1 MLTGEDSTFKSLA
14 ALLELFSEF
23 GEGTGTMF
31 VIAAPC
37 SEPKQSLVP
46 ATVNDKPDLVREQD
60 DPGNR
65 CDLLCVIL
73 LRRVLQWSCLLLTML
88 SCLMHPGNETPY
100 CNLDRP
106 LRADMHM

>member
-1 MLTGEDSTFKSLA
+1 MLEGGDSTFKSLA

-37 SEPKQSLVP
+37 SEPQQSLVP
-46 ATVNDKPDLVREQD
+46 AEVNGKPDLVREQN

-65 CDLLCVIL
+65 CALLCAPIFV
-73 LRRVLQWSCLLLTML
+73 
-88 SCLMHPGNETPY
+88 
-100 CNLDRP
+100 
-106 LRADMHM
+106 